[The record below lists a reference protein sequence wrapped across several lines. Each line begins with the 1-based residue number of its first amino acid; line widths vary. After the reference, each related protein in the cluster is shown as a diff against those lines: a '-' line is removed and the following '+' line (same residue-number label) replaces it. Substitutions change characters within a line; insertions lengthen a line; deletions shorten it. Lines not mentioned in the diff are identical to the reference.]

1 MNKKELIN
9 AVAELVN
16 GEEKLFTK
24 KEIAEVVEA
33 VFNAITDAMVDGE
46 TVNVSGFGKFE
57 AVERAERTGRN
68 PQTGEELTIPAC
80 RAPKFKASSLLKE
93 AVR

>member
-16 GEEKLFTK
+16 GEEKVLAK
-24 KEIAEVVEA
+24 KEIAVVVDA
-33 VFNAITDAMVDGE
+33 VFMAITDALAEGE
-46 TVNVSGFGKFE
+46 SVGISGFGKFE
-57 AVERAERTGRN
+57 AVMRAERTGRN